1 MSKARRPLRIAV
13 ADDEPVMRQFFAEL
27 LPPLGHDVVVVAE
40 TGRELVGRCRE
51 ARPDLVITDIKMP
64 DLDGLAAAREL
75 NRDGPV
81 PVILVTGHPEGDP
94 FEQVGAGYV
103 MAYLVK
109 PVKPPDLQA
118 AIALATLRFEHF
130 RHLAQE
136 AADLRQALEDRKLV
150 ERAKGAVMNRVA
162 VAEEE
167 AYRRMRKYASDRN
180 LKLAEVAD
188 KIWAAET
195 VFRDLEAG

>member
-1 MSKARRPLRIAV
+1 MNKPGRALRIAV
-13 ADDEPVMRQFFAEL
+13 ADDEPDMRQFFAEL
-27 LPPLGHDVVVVAE
+27 LPPLGHEVVAVAE
-40 TGRELVGRCRE
+40 TGRELVRRCRD

-75 NRDGPV
+75 NQDGAV

-94 FEQVGAGYV
+94 FDQVGAGYV

-109 PVKPPDLQA
+109 PVKPADLQA

-136 AADLRQALEDRKLV
+136 AAGLRQALEDRKLV
-150 ERAKGAVMNRVA
+150 ERAKGAVMRRVG
-162 VAEEE
+162 VPEEE
-167 AYRRMRKYASDRN
+167 AYRRMRKFASDRN
-180 LKLAEVAD
+180 LKLAEVAQQ
-188 KIWAAET
+188 IWAADA
-195 VFRDLEAG
+195 VFRDLDPG